1 MSRDYVLKP
10 FRPPVEFHIDY
21 AAELNAQQLAAA
33 TATPGPALVIA
44 GAGAGKTRT
53 LIYRVAFLL
62 EQGVPPENL
71 LLLTFT
77 NKAAKEMMRRVAEL
91 VPIDLGGLWGGT
103 FHAVGNRVLRLH
115 AAMAG
120 FPRDFTILD
129 RDDAVSLLDACLK
142 EESAAQPSITLP
154 KAEPLAEAISLAANT
169 RRPLSK
175 LLDERMELAPSLVP
189 KIEEIA
195 RLYAARK
202 RASSAMDFDDLLGL
216 WFQLLKD
223 QPEVLEY
230 YQRRFHF
237 ILVDEYQDTNQLQ
250 SDLIELLAARHD
262 NLMVVGDD
270 AQSIYAWRGAHLKNI
285 LDFPQRH
292 RDARVFKI
300 ETNYRST
307 PEILALANAAI
318 AQNVAQHPK
327 ELAPVRKSGIK
338 PAVVACPDAR
348 VQAAFVVRRAIELHE
363 AGLSLNHIAVLYRSH
378 FHALELQLE
387 LSRQRVPFRITSG
400 IRFFEQAHVKDLSS
414 YLKLAANPRD
424 ETAFKRLAKMLPGVG
439 LKMADKLWRNF
450 AAQPALVRSAPSS
463 EEPTP
468 EGTPSPSSAAAPPG
482 PSVAHALGAITL
494 SVPKKAVAPW
504 GQFVATMEDVEA
516 QSPGGDPAAM
526 IKLIREAVYEDYLK
540 NTYDNAES
548 RLDDIE
554 QLAVFAHS
562 FPSLSEFLTQLALLT
577 NMEAEGDR
585 ESRDTEERINL
596 TTIHQAKGLEFPVVF
611 VIMLGDGMFPTERS
625 TLTAGGE
632 EEERRLFY
640 VAVTRAKDELYLTY
654 PSMRSMGN
662 EGSPA
667 FFRRSRFLNGLPPD
681 CYEEWNL
688 QSPDPYGFPSG
699 TGHGHAW

>member
-1 MSRDYVLKP
+1 MSRDYVLQP

-21 AAELNAQQLAAA
+21 AAELNPQQLAAV

-62 EQGVPPENL
+62 EQGVPPENI

-77 NKAAKEMMRRVAEL
+77 NKAAKEMMRRVADL

-103 FHAVGNRVLRLH
+103 FHAVGNRVLRRH

-142 EESAAQPSITLP
+142 EESAAEPSVTLP

-175 LLDERMELAPSLVP
+175 LLDERMQLAPAIIP

-195 RLYAARK
+195 QRYAARK
-202 RASSAMDFDDLLGL
+202 RASSVMDFDDLLCL

-285 LDFPQRH
+285 LGFPQRH

-318 AQNVAQHPK
+318 ARNVGQHPK
-327 ELAPVRKSGIK
+327 ELAPVRKSGAK
-338 PAVVACPDAR
+338 PALVACSDAR
-348 VQAAFVVRRAIELHE
+348 VQAAFVVRRALDLHE
-363 AGLSLNHIAVLYRSH
+363 GGLSFNHIAVLYRSH

-450 AAQPALVRSAPSS
+450 AAQPALVGPAPPSLEPAPEGIPNPPSS
-463 EEPTP
+463 PTP
-468 EGTPSPSSAAAPPG
+468 R
-482 PSVAHALGAITL
+482 PSVAGALGAIAL
-494 SVPKKAVAPW
+494 NVPKKAVAPW
-504 GQFVATMEDVEA
+504 GQFVATMKDIEA
-516 QSPGGDPAAM
+516 QSPAGDPAAM
-526 IKLIREAVYEDYLK
+526 INLIREAVYEDYLK
-540 NTYDNAES
+540 STYDNANA
-548 RLDDIE
+548 RLEDIE

-585 ESRDTEERINL
+585 ESRDAEERINL

-625 TLTAGGE
+625 TLTSGGE

-667 FFRRSRFLNGLPPD
+667 FFRRSRFLNDLPPD

-688 QSPDPYGFPSG
+688 QSPDPYGSPGS
-699 TGHGHAW
+699 TDQGHTW